1 MQGVSMKLDYRQET
15 AKMLKA
21 LRKAGYDNYELRREL
36 TLGYCND
43 SMGNTLRASEES
55 NPVLSG
61 VISNKLYQYLI
72 SKALELGYAQDRL
85 FVQVEEG
92 ADEDTGYIYAWVMFQ
107 EKVTDEQYYYQVLQ
121 LYSESKLQSELE
133 AKKQSVEQILGIK
146 ITPYTVTQLE
156 KLFNAN

>member
-1 MQGVSMKLDYRQET
+1 MKLDYRQET
-15 AKMLKA
+15 AKMLKS

-36 TLGYCND
+36 TLGYCRD
-43 SMGNTLRASEES
+43 CMGNTLRASEES

-61 VISNKLYQYLI
+61 VISNKLYQHLI
-72 SKALELGYAQDRL
+72 KQALELGYAQDRL

-92 ADEDTGYIYAWVMFQ
+92 VDEDTGYIYAWVMFQ

-121 LYSESKLQSELE
+121 LYNESKLQSELE
-133 AKKQSVEQILGIK
+133 AKKQSIEQILGIK

-156 KLFNAN
+156 QVFKKD

>member
-1 MQGVSMKLDYRQET
+1 MKLDYRKET
-15 AKMLKA
+15 AKMLKS

-36 TLGYCND
+36 TLVYCSDNT
-43 SMGNTLRASEES
+43 GNNLRASEES

-92 ADEDTGYIYAWVMFQ
+92 VDEDAGYIYAWVMLQ
-107 EKVTDEQYYYQVLQ
+107 KKVSDEGYYYQVLQ
-121 LYSESKLQSELE
+121 LYSESKLQTELE
-133 AKKQSVEQILGIK
+133 AKKQSIEQILGIK

-156 KLFNAN
+156 KLFNAK